1 MITHNRHRSL
11 STKERVLAA
20 LQNDGGVVSGE
31 RLAALCGVS
40 RAAVWKAVNAL
51 KAEGYPLRAAGN
63 KGYEIDPSA
72 DLLTSECVKRLFEA
86 RRQNSASAAI
96 AAPPSITVFQEI
108 DSTNSYA
115 KRLIAASPSLTFAD
129 GTLTPQGAALHR
141 SAYIANAQT
150 AGRGRLG
157 RAFDSPKSSG
167 LYFTLIYCP
176 PPAATG
182 GPQRWTTSAAVAV
195 CRTIAALFGV
205 ECGVKWVND
214 IFLDG
219 KKICGILT
227 EGASSL
233 ESGTIE
239 AIVTGIGINVRPPA
253 GGFAP
258 ELRQTA
264 GALTTK
270 TPPDCPPRSLIAAE
284 LLFQLLNVYENESF
298 SNALAE
304 YKRRS
309 IILGKPIL
317 VFPLAGVGENTRENT
332 PFEAEALDID
342 EEARLIVKTARGQ
355 TTLNSGEVR
364 IRTEA

>member
-1 MITHNRHRSL
+1 MSAHNAPRSV

-40 RAAVWKAVNAL
+40 RAAVWKAVHAL
-51 KAEGYPLRAAGN
+51 KAEGCPVRAAGN
-63 KGYEIDPSA
+63 KGYALDPSA
-72 DLLTSECVKRLFEA
+72 DLLTAECVTRLFDE
-86 RRQNSASAAI
+86 RRQRSALGAA
-96 AAPPSITVFQEI
+96 AAPAPSSITVFQEI

-115 KRLIAASPSLTFAD
+115 RRLIAGSGALTCAD
-129 GTLTPQGAALHR
+129 GTLTPQGAELHR

-157 RAFDSPKSSG
+157 RAFDSPKGSG
-167 LYFTLIYCP
+167 LYFTLVYCP
-176 PPAATG
+176 AGAAG
-182 GPQRWTTSAAVAV
+182 GPQRWTTGAAVAV

-205 ECGVKWVND
+205 ECGIKWVND

-219 KKICGILT
+219 KKICGILS

-258 ELRQTA
+258 ELRQIA
-264 GALTTK
+264 GALTEK
-270 TPPDCPPRSLIAAE
+270 TPPACPPRSLIAAE
-284 LLFQLLNVYENESF
+284 LLFQLLNVYDNESF
-298 SNALAE
+298 AHTLAE

-309 IILGKPIL
+309 IILGKQIL
-317 VFPLAGVGENTRENT
+317 VFPLAGAAGGEQV

-355 TTLNSGEVR
+355 MVLNSGEVR
-364 IRTEA
+364 IRATQC

>member
-1 MITHNRHRSL
+1 MIAHNTPPSL

-20 LQNDGGVVSGE
+20 LHNDGGVVSGE
-31 RLAALCGVS
+31 HLAALCGVS

-72 DLLTSECVKRLFEA
+72 DLLTAECVKQLFEA
-86 RRQNSASAAI
+86 RRKNSALGEI
-96 AAPPSITVFQEI
+96 AAPSSIAVFQEI

-115 KRLIAASPSLTFAD
+115 RRLIAGSGALTFAD
-129 GTLTPQGAALHR
+129 GTLTPRGAEMHR

-157 RAFDSPKSSG
+157 RAFDSPKGSG

-176 PPAATG
+176 PAASG
-182 GPQRWTTSAAVAV
+182 GPQRWTTGAAVAV

-205 ECGVKWVND
+205 ECGIKWVND

-239 AIVTGIGINVRPPA
+239 AIVTGIGINVRPPT

-284 LLFQLLNVYENESF
+284 LLLQLLNIYENESF
-298 SNALAE
+298 ASALAE
-304 YKRRS
+304 YKRCS
-309 IILGKPIL
+309 VVLGKRIL
-317 VFPLAGVGENTRENT
+317 VFPLAGAQGGERQ

-355 TTLNSGEVR
+355 MPLNSGEVK
-364 IRTEA
+364 IKACPQ